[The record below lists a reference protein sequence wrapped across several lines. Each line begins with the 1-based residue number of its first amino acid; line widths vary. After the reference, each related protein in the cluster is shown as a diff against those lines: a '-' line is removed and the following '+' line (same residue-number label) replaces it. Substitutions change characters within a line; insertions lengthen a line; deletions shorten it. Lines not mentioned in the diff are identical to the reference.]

1 MRWLV
6 WLLVAVSAVAGVA
19 AACGGGAPER
29 EVGSQRPVEQEAGSR
44 PGASG
49 DDAADGLADALE
61 ADDDRGG
68 AQDSNVDVQTRV
80 IATPLTREAA
90 EAAEE
95 ARSSNGTTASGLPE
109 EVGGVEVP
117 DDAIRV
123 TVFPMTSSLTV
134 EGPGALRSSPFPLPL
149 QLAVGPWSCAVGVDQ
164 PASDEAEGRFV
175 VTFGD
180 FDESGSEAVVEAA
193 EPEWSGEARLDVVES
208 EDEDKMATTRAI
220 PGIVGSME
228 GRVLT
233 ATIESELSDG
243 RWTISCQRVEE

>member
-1 MRWLV
+1 MRWPV
-6 WLLVAVSAVAGVA
+6 WLLVAVLAVAGVA

-29 EVGSQRPVEQEAGSR
+29 EVGSQRPVEQEAGSQS
-44 PGASG
+44 GASG
-49 DDAADGLADALE
+49 DDAADGLADALG

-68 AQDSNVDVQTRV
+68 VQGSDVDVQARV

-117 DDAIRV
+117 DDAVRID
-123 TVFPMTSSLTV
+123 VFPTLGSLTMS
-134 EGPGALRSSPFPLPL
+134 GPADIGPFPLPL

-175 VTFGD
+175 VTFTD
-180 FDESGSEAVVEAA
+180 FDESGSEATVEASG
-193 EPEWSGEARLDVVES
+193 PEWSGEARLEVVES
-208 EDEDKMATTRAI
+208 EDEEKMTATRAI

-243 RWTISCQRVEE
+243 RWRISCQRVEE

>member
-1 MRWLV
+1 MRWSV
-6 WLLVAVSAVAGVA
+6 WLLVAVLAVAGVVA
-19 AACGGGAPER
+19 GCGGGASER
-29 EVGSQRPVEQEAGSR
+29 EVGSQRPEEQEAGSGD
-44 PGASG
+44 GAAGSLAGALARGDGQRAASDRSG
-49 DDAADGLADALE
+49 SGSSE
-61 ADDDRGG
+61 G
-68 AQDSNVDVQTRV
+68 ARSDVV
-80 IATPLTREAA
+80 VLDPV
-90 EAAEE
+90 AEE
-95 ARSSNGTTASGLPE
+95 RAAAAVRSSNGTTASGLPE
-109 EVGGVEVP
+109 EVGGVEAP

-193 EPEWSGEARLDVVES
+193 GPEWSGEARLDVVES
-208 EDEDKMATTRAI
+208 EDEEKMTATRAI

-243 RWTISCQRVEE
+243 RWRISCQRVDE

>member
-1 MRWLV
+1 MRSSV
-6 WLLVAVSAVAGVA
+6 WLLLAVVLAVVG

-29 EVGSQRPVEQEAGSR
+29 EVGSQRPAEQEAGSQS
-44 PGASG
+44 GAAG
-49 DDAADGLADALE
+49 GGAADDLTDALE

-68 AQDSNVDVQTRV
+68 AQGGDVDVQARV
-80 IATPLTREAA
+80 ITVPLTREAA

-117 DDAIRV
+117 DGAVRID
-123 TVFPMTSSLTV
+123 VFPTLGSLTMS
-134 EGPGALRSSPFPLPL
+134 GPADIGPFPLPL

-175 VTFGD
+175 VTFTD

-193 EPEWSGEARLDVVES
+193 GPEWSGEARLEVEES
-208 EDEDKMATTRAI
+208 EDEEKMTATRAI

-243 RWTISCQRVEE
+243 MWKISCQRVDE